1 MNNDAGKVDPE
12 MISVLEIC
20 RDVELSCAKLY
31 RYFAEIFSSHQE
43 MAELWRKTVREE
55 ENHARQFV
63 LAIKLCDEQIID
75 TLSLDGS
82 TAKNMLNVVK
92 SMHDEARKNKPSILD
107 SLRTAIK
114 LEEDLALFHMTT
126 AANFVA
132 ESHKKLFSA
141 MMNADKNHVEELRE
155 FYQRQ
160 LAV

>member
-1 MNNDAGKVDPE
+1 MDNDAGKVDTE
-12 MISVLEIC
+12 MIRVLEIC
-20 RDVELSCAKLY
+20 RDIELSCAKLY

-43 MAELWRKTVREE
+43 MAELWRKTVKEE

-63 LAIKLCDEQIID
+63 LAIKLCNEQIID

-82 TAKNMLNVVK
+82 TAKNMLSVVK
-92 SMHDEARKNKPSILD
+92 SMHDEARKNKPSMLD

-114 LEEDLALFHMTT
+114 LEEDLAAFHMTT
-126 AANFVA
+126 VANFVG

-141 MMNADKNHVEELRE
+141 MMSADKGHVEELRE